1 MDEEKTLLSN
11 IFSLGDWATWKTCL
25 DRVEEGLQVWAS
37 KTRGLDFRRV
47 YLAGCG
53 SSSYGGQ
60 VGKWIVEHIARLPA
74 EAKQAFSFAN
84 YMDPGLFA
92 SDILVVGLSTTGNTE
107 AACEAMAFARQNG
120 ATTLAI
126 TAAPDSQITRIAEST
141 IYTGGHVSVIV
152 QTETYVQSLLA
163 LYLLSLSLAERENQ
177 TDSARPYWHNQFR
190 TAREITHQFLE
201 FQGRKITDLV
211 EAYGSLDNFFILGNG
226 PNAGTAEE
234 AALKVIE
241 LAKMYSDGGE
251 MEDFFHGR
259 DRELDKDTAVFY
271 LAPQSHRLNRVFD
284 LLTFNRKTG
293 VPSIVITCQDIAEL
307 TKLAYHAI
315 VLQGSLDEYATPL
328 VYITPLYLFSY
339 QLALKRGYDP
349 LARRYPFPAL
359 KVRYRGSEYDQSSS
373 EVRNEI

>member
-1 MDEEKTLLSN
+1 MDETQTLLSN
-11 IFSLGDWATWKTCL
+11 IFSLGDWATWKVCL
-25 DRVEEGLQVWAS
+25 DQVEESLQAWSS
-37 KTRGLDFRRV
+37 KTRGMHFRRI

-53 SSSYGGQ
+53 SSYYEAQ
-60 VGKWIVEHIARLPA
+60 VGKWIVEHIAHLPA

-107 AACEAMAFARQNG
+107 AACEALSFARRNG
-120 ATTLAI
+120 ATTLAV
-126 TAAPDSQITRIAEST
+126 TASPDSQITRIAEST

-163 LYLLSLSLAERENQ
+163 LYLLSLSLAERGNHA
-177 TDSARPYWHNQFR
+177 DRARPYWQGQFR
-190 TAREITHQFLE
+190 TAREITHEFLE
-201 FQGRKITDLV
+201 VQGRKIIDLV
-211 EAYGSLDNFFILGNG
+211 DEYGSLDNFFILGNG

-241 LAKMYSDGGE
+241 MAKMYSDGGE

-259 DRELDKDTAVFY
+259 DRELDKGTAVFY
-271 LAPQSHRLNRVFD
+271 LAPQSSMLNRMFD

-293 VPSIVITCQDIAEL
+293 VPSIVITCQDVAEVR
-307 TKLAYHAI
+307 KLAYHAI

-339 QLALKRGYDP
+339 YLALKRGFDP
-349 LARRYPFPAL
+349 LARRFPVPAL
-359 KVRYRGSEYDQSSS
+359 KVRYRGSEYDPSAS
-373 EVRNEI
+373 EVRDEI

>member
-1 MDEEKTLLSN
+1 MDETKTLLSN
-11 IFSLGDWATWKTCL
+11 IYSLGNWATWKLCL
-25 DRVEEGLQVWAS
+25 DQVEEGLQVWSS
-37 KTRGLDFRRV
+37 KTRGVNFRRI

-53 SSSYGGQ
+53 SSYYEGQ
-60 VGKWIVEHIARLPA
+60 VGKWIVEHIAHLPA

-107 AACEAMAFARQNG
+107 AACEALSFARRHG
-120 ATTLAI
+120 ATTLAV
-126 TAAPDSQITRIAEST
+126 TASPDSQITRIAEST

-163 LYLLSLSLAERENQ
+163 LYLLSLSLAERGNHA
-177 TDSARPYWHNQFR
+177 DSARPYWQNQFR
-190 TAREITHQFLE
+190 TAREITHEFLE
-201 FQGRKITDLV
+201 VQGRKVIDLV
-211 EAYGSLDNFFILGNG
+211 DRYGSLDNFFILGNG

-241 LAKMYSDGGE
+241 MAKMYSDGGE

-259 DRELDKDTAVFY
+259 DRELDRGTAVFY
-271 LAPQSHRLNRVFD
+271 LAPQSHMLNRMFD

-293 VPSIVITCQDIAEL
+293 VPSIVLTCQDIAEL
-307 TKLAYHAI
+307 NKLAYHAI

-339 QLALKRGYDP
+339 HLALKRGFDP
-349 LARRYPFPAL
+349 IARRYPFPAL
-359 KVRYRGSEYDQSSS
+359 KVRYRGSEYDQSTP
-373 EVRNEI
+373 EVRHEI